1 MFTENKMD
9 ANNLAIVF
17 SPNIVDNETAGCTDY
32 SEILTEMEMNQRLV
46 EKLIMYSTEIFK

>member
-1 MFTENKMD
+1 MFKENKMD

-17 SPNIVDNETAGCTDY
+17 APNVVDNDTAGCTDY

-46 EKLIMYSTEIFK
+46 EKLIIYSTEIFK